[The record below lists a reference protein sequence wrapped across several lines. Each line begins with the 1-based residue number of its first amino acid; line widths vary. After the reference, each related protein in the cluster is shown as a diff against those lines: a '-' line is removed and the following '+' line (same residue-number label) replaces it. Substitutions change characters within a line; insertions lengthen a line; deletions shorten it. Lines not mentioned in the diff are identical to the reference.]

1 VTIMRISYRRTALAA
16 LAFSAL
22 TSFAQEGQA
31 PPQDPA
37 QAPQQSAPGQQRPSP
52 PAEQRPTPPAEQRPT
67 PPLPPSQRSGPPPA
81 RPGDDV
87 FIPTEELAAD
97 EEVTFPVDI

>member
-1 VTIMRISYRRTALAA
+1 MRISYRRTALAA

-52 PAEQRPTPPAEQRPT
+52 PAQQRPT

>member
-1 VTIMRISYRRTALAA
+1 MRIAYRRTALLA

-22 TSFAQEGQA
+22 TSFAQERQN
-31 PPQDPA
+31 PPQDAA
-37 QAPQQSAPGQQRPSP
+37 QAPQQSAPGQQRP
-52 PAEQRPTPPAEQRPT
+52 TPPAQQRPT